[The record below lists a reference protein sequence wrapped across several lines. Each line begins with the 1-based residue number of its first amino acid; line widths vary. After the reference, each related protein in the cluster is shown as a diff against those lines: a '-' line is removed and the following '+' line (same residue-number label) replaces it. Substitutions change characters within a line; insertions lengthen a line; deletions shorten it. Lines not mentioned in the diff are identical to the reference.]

1 MKKRILR
8 RLGWGLLA
16 FALVLGTTACAGK
29 PESGASGSFKGGLPT
44 KTDAA
49 PEVPAET
56 AQAASSAKPARP
68 GKQNASSKPDETQYD
83 DSLIADA
90 YADAGDAAT
99 EWGESY
105 HYEVRVP
112 ALLCD
117 SSDAKALN
125 AEIME
130 IYGADA
136 MRAPDSDTI
145 KYSIGWQSH
154 WDGSLLSLELTAGQ
168 PDGETYHDL
177 FYFDFAAQT
186 RLTADDVLARMGL
199 SWQTLEPALI
209 RTAAREH
216 DRMMQAQDVEFTNDL
231 IADTLALRAQSILAA
246 QDAELPLYPNGD
258 GTLTVYLNLATYAG
272 AGWMQTAC
280 IVDPNEK
287 AVPLST
293 GYEFVTAA
301 VDADGVVTV
310 TYHEDGEE
318 FSGRDYQNIYGFAF
332 DTPYTIRGCFGSY
345 TDLFIGN
352 VGSSFEPY
360 LFLKTEDGTLEYV
373 DLFRCARYE
382 TYVCGGPIYGIT
394 GVTALSAGIEE
405 KPDYS
410 YATVYAQDSSGKTH
424 DLLKTLYLSDGL
436 PYDLQ
441 ADFGC
446 EDDSG
451 TWCSLSL
458 DVMDGIYAQSG
469 EKSYTGF
476 PLRLGMSEDGM
487 IYALDFWDDAGSE
500 TLSICALLP
509 GNGMLVLTQLTGC
522 SPYGLSSGETLYL
535 TETYG

>member
-1 MKKRILR
+1 MKHQFLR
-8 RLGWGLLA
+8 RLGCGMLA
-16 FALVLGTTACAGK
+16 VMLVLGMTACAGK
-29 PESGASGSFKGGLPT
+29 QEDGASGSFKGDLPT

-49 PEVPAET
+49 PEEPSETAET
-56 AQAASSAKPARP
+56 ASSAKPARP
-68 GKQNASSKPDETQYD
+68 GKQQPSVKPDETQYN
-83 DSLIADA
+83 DSLIVDA
-90 YADAGDAAT
+90 YADAGDAST

-105 HYEVRVP
+105 HYEVRIP
-112 ALLCD
+112 ELLCN
-117 SSDAKALN
+117 SADAKALN
-125 AEIME
+125 AEIMD
-130 IYGADA
+130 IYGEDA
-136 MRAPDSDTI
+136 KRAPDSDTI

-154 WDGSLLSLELTAGQ
+154 WDGSLLGLEMTAGQ
-168 PDGETYHDL
+168 PDGETYHDIY
-177 FYFDFAAQT
+177 YFDFETQT
-186 RLTADDVLARMGL
+186 RLTADDVLTRMGL
-199 SWQTLEPALI
+199 SWQTLEPALV

-246 QDAELPLYPNGD
+246 QGAALPLYPNTD

-272 AGWMQTAC
+272 AGWMQKAC
-280 IVDPNEK
+280 VVDPNEK

-301 VDADGVVTV
+301 VDTNGAVTV
-310 TYHEDGEE
+310 TYHEDGDE

-360 LFLKTEDGTLEYV
+360 LFLRTEDGTLEYV
-373 DLFRCARYE
+373 DLFRCVRYE
-382 TYVCGGPIYGIT
+382 TYVCGGPLYGIS

-405 KPDYS
+405 KTDYS

-424 DLLKTLYLSDGL
+424 DLLKTLYLFDGL
-436 PYDLQ
+436 PYEMQ

-446 EDDSG
+446 ENADG

-458 DVMDGIYAQSG
+458 DVMDGIHAQNG

-476 PLRLGMSEDGM
+476 PLRLGMSEDGL
-487 IYALDFWDDAGSE
+487 IYALDFWDEAGGE

-509 GNGMLVLTQLTGC
+509 GNGMLVLTQLAGG
-522 SPYGLSSGETLYL
+522 SPFGLSSGETLYL